1 MVRPHLEYA
10 CEVWSPQ
17 QEYLKDLIEAV
28 QRRATR
34 LMIKN
39 KSYIDRLKELMLLT
53 LAWRRK
59 LLDLTLFF
67 KCLHGQCHL
76 NVLDF
81 VDEAK
86 SIYNLATL
94 FLINLV
100 LQGRMC

>member
-1 MVRPHLEYA
+1 MVRPYLEYA

-34 LMIKN
+34 LIIKN